1 MGKRPLSEKQVK
13 SLRILVKGKP
23 LQELLLNL
31 GVDLMLRSSDLLN
44 LKVSDVVTES
54 GKIKSNVKV
63 KQKKTGKNTLN
74 IPLSKNSQDV
84 IKKYLLDRDKDS
96 WIFTG
101 NKSHY
106 TKLPITQKQYS
117 RIVKGWFSLL
127 GVEDTSD
134 FSTHSLRKTL
144 PSVIYAKTQ
153 SPEICRRLLGHANIS
168 ATSSYLGIEDSDAI
182 LVARNHHI

>member
-1 MGKRPLSEKQVK
+1 MGKKPLSEKQVK
-13 SLRILVKGKP
+13 SLRILVIGKP
-23 LQELLLNL
+23 LHELLLNL

-44 LKVSDVVTES
+44 LKVYDVVTES
-54 GKIKSNVKV
+54 GKIKKDVKV
-63 KQKKTGKNTLN
+63 KQKKTILN

-96 WIFTG
+96 WIFVG
-101 NKSHY
+101 NKSQY

-117 RIVKGWFSLL
+117 RIVKGWVSLL
-127 GVEDTSD
+127 GVEDTRD

-144 PSVIYAKTQ
+144 PSVIYTKTQ

>member
-1 MGKRPLSEKQVK
+1 M
-13 SLRILVKGKP
+13 
-23 LQELLLNL
+23 
-31 GVDLMLRSSDLLN
+31 
-44 LKVSDVVTES
+44 
-54 GKIKSNVKV
+54 
-63 KQKKTGKNTLN
+63 
-74 IPLSKNSQDV
+74 SKNSQDV

-96 WIFTG
+96 WIFVG

-117 RIVKGWFSLL
+117 RIVKRWVSLL

-134 FSTHSLRKTL
+134 FSTHSLRKT
-144 PSVIYAKTQ
+144 Q
-153 SPEICRRLLGHANIS
+153 SPEICRRLLGHANLS